1 MASDDFNKASKS
13 GWQLYGAVSGCT
25 TSIII
30 GIFGLAMY
38 TKPDAS
44 GWWLAMGII
53 GVLGAI
59 GSGYNFY
66 NLLKQEM
73 KNNKPPENHTHGHTH
88 EESKPGDEPPPGPH
102 P

>member
-1 MASDDFNKASKS
+1 MASDDFNKASKT
-13 GWQLYGAVSGCT
+13 GWQLYGAVSGFS
-25 TSIII
+25 TSIVM
-30 GIFGLAMY
+30 GIFGLGMY

-53 GVLGAI
+53 GTLGAV
-59 GSGYNFY
+59 GSIYNFC

-73 KNNKPPENHTHGHTH
+73 KANKPHDDKHEPQNNH
-88 EESKPGDEPPPGPH
+88 EDAPPPPGPQ